1 MGLRY
6 KILYK
11 KGVDNQVADALSRV
25 TNNPCQTL
33 AAVSALQP
41 VWLQELVDVYHS
53 DPFAV
58 KLLSTL
64 AVNNSAG
71 HYTLQQGI
79 IKYKGKIWVG
89 NNRSI

>member
-11 KGVDNQVADALSRV
+11 KGVDNKVADALSRV

-33 AAVSALQP
+33 AAVSTLQTI
-41 VWLQELVDVYHS
+41 WLQELVDAYHS

-64 AVNNSAG
+64 AVNKSAG
-71 HYTLQQGI
+71 HFSLQ
-79 IKYKGKIWVG
+79 
-89 NNRSI
+89 

>member
-25 TNNPCQTL
+25 TNNPYQTL

-41 VWLQELVDVYHS
+41 VWLQELVDAYHS

-58 KLLSTL
+58 KLPSTL
-64 AVNNSAG
+64 AINNSVG
-71 HYTLQQGI
+71 HFTLQQGI
-79 IKYKGKIWVG
+79 TKYKCRIYRKIMEA
-89 NNRSI
+89 